1 MGRGNPDP
9 NKATRFRPGVSGNPA
24 GSHKG
29 KFRSIVE
36 AIRKQLDARTLEGK
50 KLPRNMTVLDAL
62 VEAILKYA
70 LKGNAVLLKEI
81 IDRVDG
87 RLPQPPPAPAGDA
100 GGPRDD
106 CVIVVPSFVPADG
119 TDDPPPEGQDAGT

>member
-1 MGRGNPDP
+1 MANPNPAPHRRWKRGE
-9 NKATRFRPGVSGNPA
+9 SGNP
-24 GSHKG
+24 KG
-29 KFRSIVE
+29 GGPGKLKSIVE
-36 AIRKQLDARTLEGK
+36 EIRRKLDARTLEGK

-87 RLPQPPPAPAGDA
+87 RLPLPPPAPADDA
-100 GGPRDD
+100 GEPRD

-119 TDDPPPEGQDAGT
+119 ADDPPPAQPA